1 MYLPNMKLRSCK
13 LFFLFFL
20 VCVYAGFSQQTRE
33 SLEREKN
40 ENLNKIKEG
49 QKILKETEIV
59 KNATLGKLNVV
70 KRQINSRV
78 KFISNLKNEI
88 NYINKDVV
96 DLNLVINFLERDLSK
111 LKLEYGEMIYN
122 SYKSNSS
129 LNKIIFIFSSKTY
142 NQLFRRIQYLNQYFE
157 IRKNQVKQIDKVSM
171 QLNGQK
177 DSLIKKNDDKK
188 NILNQEIDE
197 NKSLESLRKK
207 QNNII
212 QDLNQKQKKLR
223 REIESRKKALR
234 ELDKLIAKVI
244 RDELNKKEKDTSLS
258 IEDDDITEAFEKNI
272 GQFEWP
278 VISGFISNKFGD
290 NNHPILRNI
299 KIKNDG
305 IDIQTKKDSRVKSIF
320 SGIISTVA
328 FIPGMNNVI
337 IIKHGNYF
345 SLYARLKNLKVEKGD
360 IVKSG
365 DYLADVITNNEGT
378 TELHFQIWKN
388 NIKLNP
394 EKWIYRK

>member
-1 MYLPNMKLRSCK
+1 MFLLNMKLRSCN
-13 LFFLFFL
+13 FIFIFFL
-20 VCVYAGFSQQTRE
+20 VCIHSAFSQQTRE

-49 QKILKETEIV
+49 QKILKETEVV

-88 NYINKDVV
+88 KYINKEVV

-129 LNKIIFIFSSKTY
+129 LNKIIFIFSSTTY
-142 NQLFRRIQYLNQYFE
+142 NQFFRRIQYLNQYFE
-157 IRKNQVKQIDKVSM
+157 IRKNQVKQIDKVSK
-171 QLNGQK
+171 QLNSQK
-177 DSLIKKNDDKK
+177 DNLIKKNNDKK
-188 NILNQEIDE
+188 DLLNQEIDE

-207 QNNII
+207 QSNII
-212 QDLNQKQKKLR
+212 QDLNRKQKKLQK
-223 REIESRKKALR
+223 EIDSRKKALR

-244 RDELNKKEKDTSLS
+244 RDELRKKDKDNSLS
-258 IEDDDITEAFEKNI
+258 IEDDDLTEAFEKNI
-272 GQFEWP
+272 GNFEWP

-290 NNHPILRNI
+290 NNHPILKNI
-299 KIKNDG
+299 KLKNDG

-320 SGIISTVA
+320 SGMVSTVA
-328 FIPGMNNVI
+328 FIPGMNNII

-360 IVKSG
+360 VVKSG
-365 DYLADVITNNEGT
+365 DYLADVITNSEGT
-378 TELHFQIWKN
+378 TELHFQIW
-388 NIKLNP
+388 
-394 EKWIYRK
+394 